1 MRRYLF
7 LAVLIFAALGCSKD
21 DTVSSGSAP
30 AAGESVTVTN
40 KANETDAT
48 VNTLSATITKTYGSD
63 YEYQSDKVI
72 KVKGTINSADFES
85 LRTFVS
91 VDLSEVEIV
100 GDVLVEPY
108 YIVESADGTVTEN
121 AAVIVSDGSAI
132 PAQAFSTRDGV
143 SSSIQKIT
151 FSDAVTLPGYQA
163 FMDCVELLVVS
174 GGKFA
179 SISES
184 AFEGCSVFE
193 GVSDVIANMTDGEI
207 ANRAFYGCNIKN
219 LVIPATISK
228 IGDEAFNF
236 DQGESNLDAVNFEIV
251 VLKGDA
257 IPTLGSDVFP
267 YEFARSYAEPSF
279 RRYVL
284 LNSTTYDFADFE
296 PKGWSDVNLEDES
309 GSKTDDIVIST
320 VSAGVLYDAVA
331 VAMGGEYA
339 APYSII
345 LESGSINEDDIELVL
360 NGVAKFDLGG
370 VTIDDDDLNTL
381 PDDSFAGTSASPVSV
396 GMSLSSVASTRTESG
411 ANITLV
417 SGVLFKNIETIG
429 ARAFQYCEKLFN
441 VELSSSSDSGFILQT
456 IGDNAFDGCWALT
469 QESFQRLVANVRT
482 IGKEAFQSCYTL
494 TDIVIPMSVTSI
506 GDGAFEFC
514 DAVSSITVSW
524 ITADAIPAVTATTFP
539 SKFLKDGGDGSAIK
553 IPDMKGAIY
562 ADAEGWDL
570 YNVNDG
576 TSSDPTV
583 VAPSAPGGLDE
594 YMKFRFGDDYL
605 NTTIDKVVVQGYILV
620 DGALQS
626 DGTYVDGENNEIQ
639 QYLANVKEL
648 DLSDAILVCDSD
660 LNEYSSEAGDY
671 LIIPN
676 GTFKYNLV
684 WERLVLPSYITQTSS
699 QSFDMLNCSVIG
711 CTSLQELIMP
721 PGATAVGWEFAKDC
735 TSLTS
740 VGDWFETTA
749 NRIGE
754 YSFKNTGFTELT
766 IGGATSATTVQVLTG
781 AFQNCANLQKVTFR
795 DNATA
800 YSVLGS
806 LAFDGCTA
814 ITEFVFETVVGSLPT
829 MWSTSIPSQFK
840 KAATSE
846 YIVTVPSGMESS
858 FQAIALTDASGTVT
872 KAGDAYCFTEAD
884 LEVGKEKDQEG
895 YINGEEMMYC
905 ADRLYELVD
914 KIAMEDRESIV
925 LNGKIGDED
934 WAYLKTFVNV
944 DLTDASNSSGGTFVT
959 VPASAFVGGEND
971 TTDTSIV
978 NPYEDVR
985 TVTLKLPATTTTFSG
1000 SAFAR
1005 NLVIETIEV
1014 AEGTSTFT
1022 LSLAAFS
1029 LSWNTVSERA
1039 MSAATFKHIVER
1051 STYIAGWAGVYFTK
1065 ETVPEITLNEKL
1077 TYIGSS
1083 AFQNTAVTAIYC
1095 PWDNAAEFPQMAGA
1109 NAFASCTFYVN
1120 KTVDIEELQ
1129 AKTTSGTAEYWTSYT
1144 IEHIPDGPGYSING
1158 ADKIDVPDGGLSS
1171 VEDIDDLA
1179 AAEGSSITITGNP
1192 DIDAFDWA
1200 TVGKFATVDI
1210 SANENYTEIP
1220 AEMFK
1225 GAAMSEI
1232 TLPSTITAI
1241 GDSAFEGCAGLTT
1254 VNQTSTSLTIGE
1266 ASFSG
1271 CSSLSDE
1278 SAQALIAVTTTFGD
1292 DAFNGVANLTAI
1304 SFTTSV
1310 TAIGGGAFD
1319 GCSGV
1324 TSIVTTWPSETQFP
1338 TVTDTTFPSQF
1349 YTDAANSITVE
1360 YAVDVAALAD
1370 AGWSSNYNV
1379 TNGEQGEADN
1389 IVYVTTVGGLNQALI
1404 YEYDADYLADTKA
1417 TLKVVGYVVISETEA
1432 ENEVQTYLSNVQ
1444 DLDLSEAVMVTAD
1457 GATYDT
1463 GSNTNIPSI
1472 TFKNLTVLTKLTM
1485 PTDVTYTTT
1494 TSDPKMACGVT
1505 GCTNLTTVV
1514 TSGVSLG
1521 WEFAKNVSTLK
1532 YLGADQTASNT
1543 YIYGITKLDGYA
1555 LYGTAV
1561 EQLTFGPTFATA
1573 ANSAAYG
1580 CTALSS
1586 VSFDNSGTLA
1596 PSIAANAFYA
1606 CDVLY
1611 TIEFK
1616 GSMLPTTLYSTSF
1629 PSQFTKAEI
1638 TSNSYITVPE
1648 DQIDAYK
1655 AIVLTDTDAD
1665 GNTQTMGDV
1674 YRFADDAVEE
1684 YSITEDVDADGLPT
1698 ITIECWSKT
1707 PLLLLDL
1714 INKTT
1719 YASTSGPI
1727 DATLI
1732 VKGLVGVYISDS
1744 SAYGTKSSY
1753 TKFMRVE
1760 FKDAEII
1767 WYTAYDGSTGTY
1779 PTDVTK
1785 MYGQEFSWSSNIVS
1799 ASIPSNITAISWNT
1813 IRGSASITEFI
1824 INSADAESLPTVE
1837 TTSLCTTSGVNTAD
1851 SNRFMRGYEGE
1862 DISYVTIP
1870 QDITFEEAEAF
1881 SNWALYNLKHPD
1893 GTTHDGGSV
1902 TEPEDTTTTEPED
1915 TTLAELHESYS
1926 LATTAAG
1933 EMEAMILANA
1943 DLKNWYN
1950 STEETSIA
1958 TTLTVSGTL
1967 NATDFTALQKFTVL
1981 DLSDVTIDSSTVF
1994 PASSFKSNTV
2004 ITKVTLPTSITE
2016 LGASAFQSCTALTE
2030 VVMGENLKIIN
2041 SSAFQSCSSMKTSLN
2056 VSSQQFTYFGGN
2068 VFNGTYVCG
2077 GAEGHWVISKEMT
2090 FLGEWCLSCWN
2101 ATPRIYLQWTT
2112 AEELDAVTF
2121 AKADT
2126 TEPENFAPQ
2135 KYHLDTTVSSTIYI
2149 PNGTT
2154 AIYEAKFTNL
2164 NFEEMADGASVP
2176 TTVE

>member
-48 VNTLSATITKTYGSD
+48 VNTLSATITKIYGSD
-63 YEYQSDKVI
+63 YEYQSDKI
-72 KVKGTINSADFES
+72 ITVKGTINSADFES

-108 YIVESADGTVTEN
+108 YIEEATDGTVTEN

-132 PAQAFSTRDGV
+132 PAQAFATRDGV
-143 SSSIQKIT
+143 SSKIQKIT

-193 GVSDVIANMTDGEI
+193 GVSDVIANIGADGEI
-207 ANRAFYGCNIKN
+207 ANRAFYGCNIKY

-228 IGDEAFNF
+228 IGDEAFNIT
-236 DQGESNLDAVNFEIV
+236 QGDTDYLDATSFETV

-257 IPTLGSDVFP
+257 IPTLGTDVFP
-267 YEFARSYAEPSF
+267 DEFARSYADPSF
-279 RRYVL
+279 RRYVV
-284 LNSTTYDFADFE
+284 LNSTTQVFADFE
-296 PKGWSDVNLEDES
+296 PKGWSDINLEDEA
-309 GSKTDDIVIST
+309 GTKTDDLVISSVT
-320 VSAGVLYDAVA
+320 AGGLYDAVA
-331 VAMGGEYA
+331 EAMGGTYA

-345 LESGSINEDDIELVL
+345 LEDGTIDADDISSVL
-360 NGVAKFDLGG
+360 NGVAKFDLAG
-370 VTIDDDDLNTL
+370 VSMSDGNNTL
-381 PDDSFAGTSASPVSV
+381 PESAFAGTSASPVSV
-396 GMSLSSVASTRTESG
+396 GMSLSSVASSRTESG
-411 ANITLV
+411 ANTTLV
-417 SGVLFKNIETIG
+417 SGVLIKNIEAIG
-429 ARAFQYCEKLFN
+429 AKAFQYCEKLFD
-441 VELSSSSDSGFILQT
+441 VTLSDSSDSAFILQT
-456 IGDNAFDGCWALT
+456 IGDNAFDGCWVLT
-469 QESFQRLVANVRT
+469 QESFQRLVANVKT
-482 IGKEAFQSCYTL
+482 IGKEAFQSCYAL
-494 TDIVIPMSVTSI
+494 TDITIPMSVTSI

-524 ITADAIPAVTATTFP
+524 ISSDVVPAVTATTFP
-539 SKFLKDGGDGSAIK
+539 SKFLKEGGDGSAIK
-553 IPDMKGAIY
+553 VPDMKGEIY

-570 YNVNDG
+570 YNISDG

-605 NTTIDKVVVQGYILV
+605 NTTIDKVVVQGYILLN
-620 DGALQS
+620 D
-626 DGTYVDGENNEIQ
+626 DINEVQ
-639 QYLANVKEL
+639 LYLANVKEL
-648 DLSDAILVCDSD
+648 DLGDAICVCDSD
-660 LNEYSSEAGDY
+660 LNEYASEDGGY
-671 LIIPN
+671 FIIPN
-676 GTFKYNLV
+676 GTFKSNLV
-684 WERLVLPSYITQTSS
+684 WERLVLPSYLVQTSS
-699 QSFDMLNCSVIG
+699 QSFDMLNCSVTG

-721 PGATAVGWEFAKDC
+721 PGSTAVGWEFAKDC

-754 YSFKNTGFTELT
+754 YTFKNTGFTELT

-781 AFQNCANLQKVTFR
+781 AFQSCLNLKKVTFL

-800 YSVLGS
+800 YPVLGS
-806 LAFDGCTA
+806 LAFDSCSSLE
-814 ITEFVFETVVGSLPT
+814 EFVFETVVGSLPT
-829 MWSTSIPSQFK
+829 MYSTSLPSQFK
-840 KAATSE
+840 KAATSL
-846 YIVTVPSGMESS
+846 YKVTVSSGMESS

-872 KAGDAYCFTEAD
+872 KVGDAYCFTDAD

-895 YINGEEMMYC
+895 YINGEEMLYC
-905 ADRLYELVD
+905 ADRLFELVD
-914 KIAMEDRESIV
+914 EIAIEDRASIV

-934 WAYLKTFVNV
+934 WAYLKTFESV
-944 DLTDASNSSGGTFVT
+944 DLTNASNSSGGTFVT

-978 NPYEDVR
+978 IPYEDVR
-985 TVTLKLPATTTTFSG
+985 TVTLKLPATTTTFSS

-1022 LSLAAFS
+1022 ISGAAFS
-1029 LSWNTVSERA
+1029 LSWNTVSARA

-1051 STYIAGWAGVYFTK
+1051 STYIAGWAGVYFTQ
-1065 ETVPEITLNEKL
+1065 ETVDEITLNSGL
-1077 TYIGSS
+1077 TYIGSC
-1083 AFQNTAVTAIYC
+1083 AFQNTKVTAIYC
-1095 PWDNAAEFPQMAGA
+1095 PWDTAAEFPQMAG
-1109 NAFASCTFYVN
+1109 NSAFASCTFYVN

-1129 AKTTSGTAEYWTSYT
+1129 AKTTSGTAEYWSSYT

-1158 ADKIDVPDGGLSS
+1158 ADKIDVPDGGLGS
-1171 VEDIDDLA
+1171 VEGIADLA
-1179 AAEGSSITITGNP
+1179 AEAGSSITITGNP
-1192 DIDAFDWA
+1192 DIDTFDWA

-1220 AEMFK
+1220 ASMFAS
-1225 GAAMSEI
+1225 AAMTEI

-1241 GDSAFEGCAGLTT
+1241 GDSAFGNCSALAT
-1254 VNQTSTSLTIGE
+1254 VNVSSTSLTVGNS
-1266 ASFSG
+1266 SFSG
-1271 CSSLSDE
+1271 CSALSTE
-1278 SAQALIAVTTTFGD
+1278 SVAAIAALTTTYGEN
-1292 DAFNGVANLTAI
+1292 AFYGCSSVASVT
-1304 SFTTSV
+1304 FPTTV
-1310 TAIGGGAFD
+1310 TAIGDGAFNE
-1319 GCSGV
+1319 CSALE
-1324 TSIVTTWPSETQFP
+1324 SIVLTYPSETQFP
-1338 TVTDTTFPSQF
+1338 AITDTTFPSQF
-1349 YTDAANSITVE
+1349 LTDGGKSITVE
-1360 YAVDVAALAD
+1360 YAVNVAGLPE
-1370 AGWSSNYNV
+1370 GWSSYSV
-1379 TNGEQGEADN
+1379 ANGEKGEADN
-1389 IVYVTTVGGLNQALI
+1389 IVYVTSVGGLNQALI
-1404 YEYDADYLADTKA
+1404 NEYDENYLSETKE
-1417 TLKVVGYVVISETEA
+1417 TVKVVGYVVISETST
-1432 ENEVQTYLSNVQ
+1432 ENEVQTYLNNIQ

-1457 GATYDT
+1457 GETYDT
-1463 GSNTNIPSI
+1463 GSNTYIPSI

-1494 TSDPKMACGVT
+1494 TSDPKMACAVT
-1505 GCTNLTTVV
+1505 GCSNLTTVV
-1514 TSGVSLG
+1514 TSGISLG

-1543 YIYGITKLDGYA
+1543 YIYSIKKLDGYA

-1561 EQLTFGPTFATA
+1561 EQLTFGPTLATV

-1586 VSFDNSGTLA
+1586 VSFDNSGTIA
-1596 PSIAANAFYA
+1596 PSIAQNAFYD

-1629 PSQFTKAEI
+1629 PSHFTKAEI

-1655 AIVLTDTDAD
+1655 AIVLTDT
-1665 GNTQTMGDV
+1665 GTTMGDV
-1674 YRFADDAVEE
+1674 YRFADDAVDE
-1684 YSITEDVDADGLPT
+1684 YEIIEGTDADGLPT
-1698 ITIECWSKT
+1698 LTINCWSKT
-1707 PLLLLDL
+1707 PLYLIDL
-1714 INKTT
+1714 INKSS

-1732 VKGLVGVYISDS
+1732 VTGLVGAYNADS
-1744 SAYGTKSSY
+1744 SAYNSKPTY
-1753 TKFMRVE
+1753 AKFMRV
-1760 FKDAEII
+1760 DLSNAEVI
-1767 WYTAYDGSTGTY
+1767 WYSAYDGVTGTY
-1779 PTDVTK
+1779 PDDVTA
-1785 MYGQEFSWSSNIVS
+1785 MRGQEFSWNSSIVS
-1799 ASIPSNITAISWNT
+1799 ASIPSNTTSISWNT
-1813 IRGSASITEFI
+1813 IRGSANITEFI
-1824 INSADAESLPTVE
+1824 VNSADAASLPTVE

-1851 SNRFMRGYEGE
+1851 SNRFMRGYEGD

-1893 GTTHDGGSV
+1893 GTTHDGGTV
-1902 TEPEDTTTTEPED
+1902 TEPDTTDPDTTDPDDTTSTEPED
-1915 TTLAELHESYS
+1915 TTLAELQESYS
-1926 LATTAAG
+1926 LATTAGG

-1943 DLKNWYN
+1943 DLKNWYK
-1950 STEETSIA
+1950 SEDETTIA

-1967 NATDFTALQKFTVL
+1967 NTDDFTALQKFTVL
-1981 DLSDVTIDSSTVF
+1981 DLSDVTIDSSTML
-1994 PASSFKSNTV
+1994 PASAFKSNTV
-2004 ITKVTLPTSITE
+2004 LTKITLPTSITE
-2016 LGASAFQSCTALTE
+2016 LGASAFQSCTALSE

-2041 SSAFQSCSSMKTSLN
+2041 SSAFQSCSLMKTSLN

-2068 VFNGTYVCG
+2068 VFNGSYVCG

-2090 FLGEWCLSCWN
+2090 FLGEWCMSCWN
-2101 ATPRIYLQWTT
+2101 ATPLIYLQWTT

-2121 AKADT
+2121 SKADA

-2135 KYHLDTTVSSTIYI
+2135 KYHVDTPATASIMI
-2149 PNGTT
+2149 PYGTK

-2164 NFEEMADGASVP
+2164 SFEEMAEGASVP
-2176 TTVE
+2176 TVE